1 MSIRDVSTI
10 TSGLECGGKG
20 INWRICYAVAVSVA
34 TVPVKSASVRELKNH
49 TSELLRQAAK
59 QDVII
64 TSRGRP
70 VACLV
75 GLQPGDV
82 SVKVQVRRDKTDD
95 RYKREISRLLAQI
108 RRLKPEKGKKW
119 ISQENHDAA
128 LYGALSE

>member
-1 MSIRDVSTI
+1 M
-10 TSGLECGGKG
+10 
-20 INWRICYAVAVSVA
+20 
-34 TVPVKSASVRELKNH
+34 KSASVRELKNQ

-59 QDVII
+59 EDVII

-95 RYKREISRLLAQI
+95 RYKREVSRLLAQI

-128 LYGALSE
+128 LYGALSDDVR

>member
-1 MSIRDVSTI
+1 M
-10 TSGLECGGKG
+10 
-20 INWRICYAVAVSVA
+20 SVA
-34 TVPVKSASVRELKNH
+34 TVPVKSASVRELKNQ

-82 SVKVQVRRDKTDD
+82 SVKVQVRRRGHADD
-95 RYKREISRLLAQI
+95 HYKREVLRLLARI
-108 RRLKPEKGKKW
+108 SRLKPEKDKKW
-119 ISQENHDAA
+119 ISQENHDIA
-128 LYGALSE
+128 LYGGPAE

>member
-1 MSIRDVSTI
+1 M
-10 TSGLECGGKG
+10 
-20 INWRICYAVAVSVA
+20 
-34 TVPVKSASVRELKNH
+34 KSASVRELKNQ

-59 QDVII
+59 EDVII

-70 VACLV
+70 VAWLV
-75 GLQPGDV
+75 GLQTGDV
-82 SVKVQVRRDKTDD
+82 SVKGQGCPAKTDD
-95 RYKREISRLLAQI
+95 RYKREVSRLLAQI

>member
-1 MSIRDVSTI
+1 M
-10 TSGLECGGKG
+10 
-20 INWRICYAVAVSVA
+20 SVA

-82 SVKVQVRRDKTDD
+82 SVKVQVRRRDKTDD
-95 RYKREISRLLAQI
+95 RYKREVSRLLAQI